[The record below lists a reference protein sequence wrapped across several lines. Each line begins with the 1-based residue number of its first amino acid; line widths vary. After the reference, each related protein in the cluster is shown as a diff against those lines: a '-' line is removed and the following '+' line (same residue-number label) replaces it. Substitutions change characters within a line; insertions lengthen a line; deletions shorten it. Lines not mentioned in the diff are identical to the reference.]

1 MNEQAQAFF
10 DIHMEIG
17 PGGILTSAAR
27 GNLNPAFILA
37 QLELL
42 KLKLLN
48 QMESQQGAGTLQATK
63 TVPGLKINRMP

>member
-1 MNEQAQAFF
+1 LAETPKTFF
-10 DIHMEIG
+10 DVHMEIG

-42 KLKLLN
+42 KQKILA
-48 QMESQQGAGTLQATK
+48 QMEQQQGIGALTATK